1 MHGFTERCESK
12 NSDLDSQSQPLK
24 TSVSIK
30 SFQNDE
36 FWTYVHTL
44 FVHIHRYLE
53 NLKIKCPILLLKA
66 NANYQPGSCNASFGL
81 L

>member
-24 TSVSIK
+24 TSVSNK

-36 FWTYVHTL
+36 FWTYVQTL
-44 FVHIHRYLE
+44 FLHRYLE